1 MKHIKPFI
9 LSEGSIPV
17 TEIII
22 RGSENEINR
31 IYDKIVSMEEKDRTV
46 TGQFHT
52 VEERN
57 INGGYYIKAQL
68 SPDTEEYLR
77 KLDNVEFL

>member
-1 MKHIKPFI
+1 
-9 LSEGSIPV
+9 
-17 TEIII
+17 
-22 RGSENEINR
+22 
-31 IYDKIVSMEEKDRTV
+31 MEEKDRTV